1 MACTFYGTVA
11 ILLSDDVFTA
21 YISVTNCSIE
31 NTMNHNVQMKHYFFI
46 LFFFCLTGLFFWRSV
61 QVRR

>member
-46 LFFFCLTGLFFWRSV
+46 LFFFV
-61 QVRR
+61 